1 MPAKNTSMQGLHA
14 DGRFRGF
21 GTTLLGRG
29 NSKREHTTGRVGRTL
44 LLRATRAL
52 SVDGFRD
59 ASNAPREE
67 DLVRLDRSLRLASQ
81 HRNHHSALMRAAVCL
96 DVRQR
101 GASKRERAR
110 NNAAL

>member
-67 DLVRLDRSLRLASQ
+67 DLVRLDRALRLASQ
-81 HRNHHSALMRAAVCL
+81 HQSRQSADARSCL
-96 DVRQR
+96 
-101 GASKRERAR
+101 S
-110 NNAAL
+110 